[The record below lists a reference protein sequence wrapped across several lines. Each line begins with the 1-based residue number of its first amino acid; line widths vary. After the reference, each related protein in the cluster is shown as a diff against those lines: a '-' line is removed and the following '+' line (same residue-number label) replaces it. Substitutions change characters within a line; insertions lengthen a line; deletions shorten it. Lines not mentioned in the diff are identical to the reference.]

1 VSIILVGLNHRT
13 APVELREQLA
23 LSGCALHMALEEL
36 TVAAP
41 PIHEHV
47 ILSTCNRMEVYAVAG
62 SAADGWATIEKFLS
76 EVQNIPLE
84 TLHPHLYFLSDDAAV
99 AHLMRVAAGLD
110 SMVLGEPQILG
121 QVTQALSD
129 AQTVGSVGAVLSHLF
144 TTAIHAGK
152 RARSETA
159 ISRYTTSVSHA
170 AALLIADRLNGLR
183 DRRVLVIGAGE
194 MAVLAAKALS
204 AHGAEGLRFVN
215 RTFTRAEA
223 LAQQFNGEAHSWY
236 HLHDALAWADVVV
249 TATGAPHTVLYVRD
263 VEQALDHRA
272 GRPLL
277 IVDIAVPRDVEEA
290 VGLLPDVE
298 RCDIDALQAAV
309 DSNMAQRQ
317 AAVPQVE
324 AILAAE
330 QAGFD
335 HWLRS
340 RQVAPVIA
348 ELQRWARSIAE
359 VEATL
364 AVNRLGADERHL
376 EAVINKMAHRL
387 VSKLLHEPTIRLKGY
402 AAEGHGH
409 GYAHAVRE
417 LFGLTDLDHIECS
430 HESDACVKTL
440 ESGVCTLQCILREA

>member
-1 VSIILVGLNHRT
+1 MSIILVGLNHRT

-36 TVAAP
+36 SVAAP

-62 SAADGWATIEKFLS
+62 SVAEGWATIEKFLS
-76 EVQNIPLE
+76 DVQNIPLE
-84 TLHPHLYFLSDDAAV
+84 TLHPHLYFVSDDAAI

-129 AQTVGSVGAVLSHLF
+129 AQAVGSVGAVLSHLF

-194 MAVLAAKALS
+194 MAVLAAKALI

-236 HLHDALAWADVVV
+236 HLHDAL
-249 TATGAPHTVLYVRD
+249 G
-263 VEQALDHRA
+263 
-272 GRPLL
+272 
-277 IVDIAVPRDVEEA
+277 
-290 VGLLPDVE
+290 
-298 RCDIDALQAAV
+298 
-309 DSNMAQRQ
+309 
-317 AAVPQVE
+317 
-324 AILAAE
+324 
-330 QAGFD
+330 
-335 HWLRS
+335 
-340 RQVAPVIA
+340 
-348 ELQRWARSIAE
+348 
-359 VEATL
+359 
-364 AVNRLGADERHL
+364 
-376 EAVINKMAHRL
+376 
-387 VSKLLHEPTIRLKGY
+387 
-402 AAEGHGH
+402 
-409 GYAHAVRE
+409 
-417 LFGLTDLDHIECS
+417 
-430 HESDACVKTL
+430 
-440 ESGVCTLQCILREA
+440 